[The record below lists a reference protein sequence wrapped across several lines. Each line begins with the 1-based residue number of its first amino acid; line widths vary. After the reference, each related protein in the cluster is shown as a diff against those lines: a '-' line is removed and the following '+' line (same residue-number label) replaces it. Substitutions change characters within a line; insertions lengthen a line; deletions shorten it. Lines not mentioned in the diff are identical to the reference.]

1 MRKREEGQR
10 TLNVVVEGADAVA
23 VALQQVEGR
32 RVAEVLKLR
41 RRTRAHADRC
51 VRQQYMS
58 TDKHTHR
65 RVAKVLKLSA
75 SEASGIFC
83 DLYRYFKTH
92 P

>member
-1 MRKREEGQR
+1 MYTDTTTTQQ
-10 TLNVVVEGADAVA
+10 
-23 VALQQVEGR
+23 QQVEGR
-32 RVAEVLKLR
+32 RVAEVLNLR
-41 RRTRAHADRC
+41 QRTRTR
-51 VRQQYMS
+51 RQARASAVHEHRQN
-58 TDKHTHR
+58 KHR

>member
-1 MRKREEGQR
+1 MYTDTTTTQQ
-10 TLNVVVEGADAVA
+10 
-23 VALQQVEGR
+23 QQVEGR

-83 DLYRYFKTH
+83 DPYRYFKTLV
-92 P
+92 